1 MRTLESFNA
10 EMAMGVN
17 LSDEVKHN
25 RQKLKACISEH
36 EDALNE
42 TEILNAANL
51 NDQREWLLQLL

>member
-25 RQKLKACISEH
+25 RQKLKTCISEH
-36 EDALNE
+36 ADAINE
-42 TEILNAANL
+42 GEILNATNL
-51 NDQREWLLQLL
+51 NDQREWLLELL